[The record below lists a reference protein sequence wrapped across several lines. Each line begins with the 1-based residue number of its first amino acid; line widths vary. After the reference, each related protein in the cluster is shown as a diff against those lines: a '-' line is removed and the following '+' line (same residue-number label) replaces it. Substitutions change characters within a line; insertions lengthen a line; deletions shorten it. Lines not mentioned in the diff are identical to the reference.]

1 MTGARPMDHLWWLV
15 SDASGIVA
23 LALVSV
29 SVLLGLAMAAK
40 AITSAKRRRSAAR
53 LHEHVALAS
62 LAAVVV
68 HGLALLGDHWLN
80 PGWRGIV
87 VPFAL
92 SYRPAFTG
100 IGIVAG
106 YLAMLVGPTFY
117 LRRRIGVRRWRALH
131 RATVIVWILSVGHA
145 LGAGSDAPRLW
156 LRALVLAP
164 VAPIVYLLV
173 VRVFAPRPRAGVRSG
188 QRARSGR
195 PRRDHVEVASEAAGG
210 GR

>member
-1 MTGARPMDHLWWLV
+1 MTGASPLRYLWWLV

-23 LALVSV
+23 LVLVSV
-29 SVLLGLAMAAK
+29 SVLLGLAMAAR
-40 AITSAKRRRSAAR
+40 AISNPQRRRSAAR
-53 LHEHVALAS
+53 LHEHLALAA
-62 LAAVVV
+62 LAAVAA
-68 HGLALLGDHWLN
+68 HGLALLGDQWLK
-80 PGWRGIV
+80 PGWRGIA

-92 SYRPAFTG
+92 SYKPAFTG

-117 LRRRIGVRRWRALH
+117 VRRRIGVRRWRTLH
-131 RATVIVWILSVGHA
+131 RATVIVWMLSVGHA
-145 LGAGSDAPRLW
+145 LGAGSDASRLW

-173 VRVFAPRPRAGVRSG
+173 VRIFPSRPRAVARPSHPGRS
-188 QRARSGR
+188 ARTRG
-195 PRRDHVEVASEAAGG
+195 DHLEVASEAAGG